1 MKRSQQGFTLIE
13 LVVVVVL
20 LGIVGAV
27 ATARFQDLSGA
38 AAQAAVDGVA
48 AELGSA
54 SAINYAAGQVPGGAS
69 AVPIT
74 GAAYDCTTATALL
87 QQNAL
92 PSTDYALSDTI
103 DCAAGGG
110 AGTAGTCT
118 VTYTRGTSTF
128 TATAN
133 LICTG

>member
-1 MKRSQQGFTLIE
+1 MKKHQQGFTLIE
-13 LVVVVVL
+13 LVVVIVL

-27 ATARFQDLSGA
+27 ATAKFQDLSGA

-54 SAINYAAGQVPGGAS
+54 SAINYAAGQVGTA
-69 AVPIT
+69 AVSIT

-87 QQNAL
+87 QQGAL
-92 PSTDYALSDTI
+92 PNADYVLSGTI
-103 DCAAGGG
+103 DCTAG

-118 VTYTRGTSTF
+118 LTYTPSSVAY
-128 TATAN
+128 TASAT